1 MLHFQ
6 SFHSE
11 QAYPDDLVSLGEN
24 SVGSQAGLVWQTAGL
39 GKNLWDNYLQEL
51 IRQESLKYLHIV
63 AQGKVLAVQGSIFP

>member
-6 SFHSE
+6 YFHSE

-24 SVGSQAGLVWQTAGL
+24 SVGSQAGLVWQAAGL

-63 AQGKVLAVQGSIFP
+63 AQGKVLAVQGPIFP